1 MDSCLIFGSSKG
13 LGREL
18 YQLLESKGYE
28 VKGIARSTSDTVDF
42 ECDLT
47 NSDEVDSLYQKIRN
61 TLPNHLIFNTGQG
74 KSTKKDRQERKDE
87 LMRQNLLSS
96 TLFLDTLISEKE
108 GLDKISTIT
117 FINSICSLPSMKC
130 SEEYSSAKIELQ
142 KYADQISK
150 DLVSR
155 KIRVNSILPGDVMHE
170 NSVWNSKF
178 DSQSKE
184 NDYLEKNVPFGK
196 WITPQDI
203 GSALE
208 FIFSNKQLTAN
219 RLIIDGG
226 QHLSSPN

>member
-61 TLPNHLIFNTGQG
+61 ALPNHLIFNTGQG